1 MPFTDMLKA
10 YFQSKAVRQARE
22 RSQGSSAP
30 SDSGS
35 SPSPTSG
42 SEQTYYGPAP
52 YTPQAALDQLTPEE
66 REAFLTG
73 KPYPSG
79 SVSRSTRSYP
89 SYGSGG
95 GGTVTWRSDWTE
107 IPKAILLTPV
117 ALVVFAA
124 LLLSPIYMGITCY
137 RLWPAWVRMTE
148 TADFWIGI
156 GILFG
161 PIIVGGFLIGAL
173 VGRFL
178 SRSDGFRGNLLAFIA
193 YSIPVLLCL
202 PIIVNA
208 WWHSMPTF
216 ISQVTFPDDLL
227 RVLPSQATTLL
238 FADFRKVY
246 SLLIVGGGWF
256 FFLGTFIPYLS

>member
-1 MPFTDMLKA
+1 MSFTDVLKA

-42 SEQTYYGPAP
+42 SEQTYYGPGP

-124 LLLSPIYMGITCY
+124 LLVPDLHGDHVLSPLAG
-137 RLWPAWVRMTE
+137 
-148 TADFWIGI
+148 
-156 GILFG
+156 
-161 PIIVGGFLIGAL
+161 VG
-173 VGRFL
+173 
-178 SRSDGFRGNLLAFIA
+178 SDDGN
-193 YSIPVLLCL
+193 
-202 PIIVNA
+202 
-208 WWHSMPTF
+208 
-216 ISQVTFPDDLL
+216 
-227 RVLPSQATTLL
+227 R
-238 FADFRKVY
+238 
-246 SLLIVGGGWF
+246 
-256 FFLGTFIPYLS
+256 